1 MPFLSLSFS
10 GFSILV
16 DFTVITGPS
25 DELGVIPFLTIL
37 HFFSVTVKSWLT
49 GVEGGAGMQHFSQT
63 CCLAPSSGFKVPTL
77 AFLTEY
83 TEFSWSMSCLVCMF
97 SVKWILQWDGNYS
110 LCSVNSDFNW
120 YV

>member
-63 CCLAPSSGFKVPTL
+63 GCLAPSSGFKVPTL

-83 TEFSWSMSCLVCMF
+83 TEFSWSMSCQAVWFVC
-97 SVKWILQWDGNYS
+97 SP
-110 LCSVNSDFNW
+110 
-120 YV
+120 